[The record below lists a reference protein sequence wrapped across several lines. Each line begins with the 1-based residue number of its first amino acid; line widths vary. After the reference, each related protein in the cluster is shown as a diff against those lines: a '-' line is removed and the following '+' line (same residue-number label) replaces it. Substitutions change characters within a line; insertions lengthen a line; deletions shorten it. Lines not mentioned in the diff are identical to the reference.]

1 VFVSFFGRVGCVL
14 SGYLRAKYM
23 HRYISLNYSKKM
35 YLALFQIQ
43 RGKSSLLETLVKKK
57 GNSAEQ
63 RV

>member
-1 VFVSFFGRVGCVL
+1 
-14 SGYLRAKYM
+14 
-23 HRYISLNYSKKM
+23 M